1 MKIAILNRKG
11 GVGKSTTAVHLA
23 HGLAIAGRRV
33 LLVDTDPQGNCAV
46 MLGTQYQDSLGNVLL
61 GRTTAREAIVSARD
75 GLDLL
80 ASDSTLSDAADVA
93 LSRPYDPQLVLSEK
107 LEGLDYDYVVIDTAP
122 SLSRLT
128 VNAVF
133 YADMS
138 IVPVSMQLLAMRG
151 LADVEDEMNVLQQHG
166 AAPLRYVVATMC
178 DKRKKLTD
186 AVLDTLEGKYRERMG
201 PSIRYQARFDELD
214 GKTMFETDPNGRGAN
229 DYAGL
234 VEAIVNGK

>member
-1 MKIAILNRKG
+1 MRIAILNRKG

-46 MLGTQYQDSLGNVLL
+46 MLAAQYQASLAHVLT
-61 GRTTAREAIVSARD
+61 GSKTAAEAIVKARD

-80 ASDSTLSDAADVA
+80 PSDSTLSDAADVA
-93 LSRPYDPQLVLSEK
+93 LSRPYDPQLVLREK
-107 LEGLDYDYVVIDTAP
+107 LEGLDYDDVIVDTAP

-133 YADMS
+133 YAEAAL
-138 IVPVSMQLLAMRG
+138 VPVSMQLLAMRG
-151 LADVEDEMNVLQQHG
+151 LADVEEEMAVLERHG

-178 DKRKKLTD
+178 DNRKKLTQ
-186 AVLDTLEGKYRERMG
+186 AVLDTLEGKYRDRMG
-201 PSIRYQARFDELD
+201 PAIRYQARFDELD
-214 GKTMFETDPNGRGAN
+214 GKTMFESDPNGRGAN

-234 VEAIVNGK
+234 VEAVVYGK